1 MRRPLSTFHMNSSD
15 HLLEING
22 HPLSSYE
29 DATELLKRSSDVVHL
44 KFLHNRHS
52 NSHRKGRH
60 DPSSGNSASSRR
72 PKRRHQ
78 RQNLSSLNIDSGMGS
93 NVSRHSEKGLT
104 GRRAQS
110 HGNLCNGNKILA
122 PSVGRILVPCSG
134 GVGPKDRN
142 KFCGSLPNHLD
153 TKHGDVEDP
162 CRNGNNNNGEHA
174 IPNNCNEVELRLRPL
189 PSSCTL
195 DPASLH
201 DQGYGSERS
210 PEEEHPPSLPG
221 LLELTSKYPFITR
234 EATFEVCLLKGGR
247 GLGLSVTG
255 GVDAGEQWPGLI
267 RIKRLFPHQPASQTG
282 QLRQGDIL
290 LAANGVPLIGL
301 TNYQALEVLRKTPNN
316 VVLTVC
322 RPPSDVFCT
331 QAPSEPPPPPPPPPP
346 RRDPAHNISYSS
358 HHILPLPPLQTEGPC
373 GEFDIVLTKVNR
385 SLGFTLRKEDES
397 VLGHYVRALVR
408 DPALSDGRIRPGD
421 KIVAVNDVDISPMS
435 HEEAVMFLRQCGDQV
450 KLRLY
455 RDAAQTPVSALS
467 PAEEV
472 KVFKP
477 KPLLRKEAIDM
488 LSDLAV
494 KKLSPCDSS
503 SSSYSR
509 LRRVSD
515 GQSSSP
521 CSSPRRRQL
530 VKTPSPDVHAA
541 TSDKLG
547 QKYIVTSHVGD
558 SDSSGEQSR
567 TSMDSTKGRGNAS
580 SFAYTTGSGDSIDMK
595 PQRPNFLD
603 LCAGNT
609 TPGSSRKQKFT
620 FSVAATGGNEWDSLA
635 PTSES
640 DELATNTTLG
650 SVSQYY
656 PTTSN
661 SSDEFRTDCVD
672 DSGPNYDSNLPT
684 EPASMPPLTNLSSTS
699 STSTAF
705 SYRNPAYQSAH
716 PSCYMSNSQN
726 SMRKSL
732 EDTTEHASD
741 QDIPGKLSKH
751 QTGSGGEGSRG
762 LLKWKGIVFTPE
774 NDAVEERENSNI
786 TPCPEDS
793 SSQLAMDKENE
804 QGDQVFMVELTRGW
818 NSRLGFSL
826 QGDGHHTYISA
837 IYADSV
843 AAKDGRLQA
852 GDQVLMV
859 NDENVEDMSTAE
871 VIDLLRKIRG
881 TIGITVLRKSGPH
894 LQSS

>member
-1 MRRPLSTFHMNSSD
+1 M
-15 HLLEING
+15 
-22 HPLSSYE
+22 
-29 DATELLKRSSDVVHL
+29 
-44 KFLHNRHS
+44 
-52 NSHRKGRH
+52 
-60 DPSSGNSASSRR
+60 
-72 PKRRHQ
+72 
-78 RQNLSSLNIDSGMGS
+78 
-93 NVSRHSEKGLT
+93 
-104 GRRAQS
+104 
-110 HGNLCNGNKILA
+110 
-122 PSVGRILVPCSG
+122 
-134 GVGPKDRN
+134 
-142 KFCGSLPNHLD
+142 
-153 TKHGDVEDP
+153 
-162 CRNGNNNNGEHA
+162 
-174 IPNNCNEVELRLRPL
+174 
-189 PSSCTL
+189 
-195 DPASLH
+195 
-201 DQGYGSERS
+201 
-210 PEEEHPPSLPG
+210 
-221 LLELTSKYPFITR
+221 
-234 EATFEVCLLKGGR
+234 
-247 GLGLSVTG
+247 
-255 GVDAGEQWPGLI
+255 
-267 RIKRLFPHQPASQTG
+267 
-282 QLRQGDIL
+282 
-290 LAANGVPLIGL
+290 
-301 TNYQALEVLRKTPNN
+301 
-316 VVLTVC
+316 
-322 RPPSDVFCT
+322 
-331 QAPSEPPPPPPPPPP
+331 
-346 RRDPAHNISYSS
+346 
-358 HHILPLPPLQTEGPC
+358 
-373 GEFDIVLTKVNR
+373 LTKVNR

-503 SSSYSR
+503 SSSYSK

-521 CSSPRRRQL
+521 CSSPRRRRL
-530 VKTPSPDVHAA
+530 IKTPSPDVHAA
-541 TSDKLG
+541 TLDKLG
-547 QKYIVTSHVGD
+547 QKYIVTSHVGN
-558 SDSSGEQSR
+558 SDSSGEPCR
-567 TSMDSTKGRGNAS
+567 TSMDFTKGRGNAS
-580 SFAYTTGSGDSIDMK
+580 SFASTTGSGDSIDMK

-603 LCAGNT
+603 LCGGST

-620 FSVAATGGNEWDSLA
+620 FSVAATGDDEWDSLA

-716 PSCYMSNSQN
+716 PSCYMTNNQN

-741 QDIPGKLSKH
+741 QDIPGKLFKH
-751 QTGSGGEGSRG
+751 QAGNGGEGSRG
-762 LLKWKGIVFTPE
+762 LLKWKGIVFTPD
-774 NDAVEERENSNI
+774 NDEVEELESSNN
-786 TPCPEDS
+786 TTCTEGS
-793 SSQLAMDKENE
+793 SSQLTMDKENE

-881 TIGITVLRKSGPH
+881 TIGITVLRKSGPS
-894 LQSS
+894 LQAS